1 MNKFQIAGKTKV
13 VKGSILYPEN
23 SGLRFILSITNL
35 AGKLDNPLL
44 PIFDKKWRKVR
55 EEMRGWYA
63 NKTGAYK
70 LGALN
75 TTATQSDVW
84 ILHMLCQDENLKTDL
99 EGLEKCLKEVYAK
112 AKYEKA
118 SVHVSTL
125 LTEAIPELPAL
136 ISKYLIDNGISVYFY
151 EEVK

>member
-1 MNKFQIAGKTKV
+1 MNKFQQAGKTKV

-44 PIFDKKWRKVR
+44 QLFDKKWSSVR
-55 EEMRGWYA
+55 REMKGWYA
-63 NKTGAYK
+63 SRDHNYK

-75 TTATQSDVW
+75 TIATQSDVW
-84 ILHMLCQDENLKTDL
+84 VIQMLCQDENLRTNV
-99 EGLEKCLKEVYAK
+99 EGLEKCIKEVSNK

-136 ISKYLIDNGISVYFY
+136 ISKYLIDNGVSVYFY